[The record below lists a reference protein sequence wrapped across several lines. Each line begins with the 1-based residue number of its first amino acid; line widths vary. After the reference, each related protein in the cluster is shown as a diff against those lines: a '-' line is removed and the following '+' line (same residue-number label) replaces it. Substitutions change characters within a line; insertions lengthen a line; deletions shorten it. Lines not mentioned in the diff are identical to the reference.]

1 MYKAGLFLNII
12 VGLHLFF
19 NPLHAQNAEADIV
32 FHPDS
37 LRTVVSFLASDRLK
51 GRLTGTEENQIAG
64 RFIADEF
71 RKAGIST
78 LSGNN
83 GYFMEMAPGWNNIV
97 GVLKGRSKPDELV
110 IFSAHYDHIGTL
122 STSPAWKFRSDPGE
136 KYDTI
141 YNGANDNASG
151 ISALISLAK
160 YFKRTGNHE
169 RTILFIAFTGEELGM
184 KGSRFFSE
192 NIEPSSVVSVINI
205 EMIGRP
211 YNNRKRPYYTG
222 NGVSNL
228 PETLNAE
235 LRKANKKVYGR
246 NYFDPDPFSDQLLFE
261 RSDNY
266 PFSLLGIPAH
276 TIMASSPEDQYYHR
290 VDDETETLDFPLM
303 SRIIKAIALSVK
315 GIVNGTE
322 RPVQIKQ

>member
-1 MYKAGLFLNII
+1 MHRTGLLIHII
-12 VGLHLFF
+12 IGVNLFF
-19 NPLHAQNAEADIV
+19 NPLQAQHAEADNV

-37 LRTVVSFLASDRLK
+37 LRSVVSFLASDRLK
-51 GRLTGTEENQIAG
+51 GRLTGTEENQIAAQ
-64 RFIADEF
+64 FIADEF
-71 RKAGIST
+71 RKEGIST
-78 LSGNN
+78 LAGNN
-83 GYFMEMAPGWNNIV
+83 GYFMEVAPGWNNII
-97 GVLKGRSKPDELV
+97 GVIKGRSKPDELV

-136 KYDTI
+136 KKDSI

-151 ISALISLAK
+151 VSAIISLAK
-160 YFKRTGNHE
+160 YFKRTGNNE

-192 NIEPSSVVSVINI
+192 IIDPPSVVSVINI

-211 YNNRKRPYYTG
+211 YNSRKRPYYTG
-222 NGVSNL
+222 NGFSNL

-246 NYFDPDPFSDQLLFE
+246 NYFDPDPFSGQLLFE

-276 TIMASSPEDQYYHR
+276 SIMASSPEDQYYHR
-290 VDDETETLDFPLM
+290 VDDETETLDYPFM

-322 RPVQIKQ
+322 RPIQVKQ